1 MTKRI
6 LDYDPV
12 TGTTQWF
19 HYDSAADQYA
29 LETTQDVTKI
39 VERNK
44 ALFRQVDERANW
56 KGDQHH
62 VASIPM
68 SVYHELA
75 KISNNFKDQRVVRR
89 FLNNPDNR
97 VFRTRPGEV

>member
-19 HYDSAADQYA
+19 HYDSAADRYA

-44 ALFRQVDERANW
+44 ALFRQVDERR
-56 KGDQHH
+56 
-62 VASIPM
+62 S
-68 SVYHELA
+68 EER
-75 KISNNFKDQRVVRR
+75 RVGKECRSR
-89 FLNNPDNR
+89 WSLKS
-97 VFRTRPGEV
+97 